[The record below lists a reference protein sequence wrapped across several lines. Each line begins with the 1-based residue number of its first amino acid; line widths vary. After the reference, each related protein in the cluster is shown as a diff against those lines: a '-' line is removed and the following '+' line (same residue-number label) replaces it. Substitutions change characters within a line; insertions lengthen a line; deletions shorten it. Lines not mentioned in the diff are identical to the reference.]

1 MTAHQRLRDLSWGLA
16 AILVA
21 GCAVVPVAGPRWPDE
36 APEQAYFARAYDED
50 PANKEVQTRDAY
62 IDWVKQFYSGS
73 VLYPYGWLEL
83 QHWLLRATV
92 ASSREETADKVR
104 RLGQEIA
111 AEWAKDNR
119 LRRIS
124 SAMLVLWSEVIQKAV
139 ETGSQLAAIDRI
151 EADVIAI
158 LDRRLPPEAI
168 NAKRYAPL
176 GAEIPE
182 PI

>member
-1 MTAHQRLRDLSWGLA
+1 MVEHQRLRDLSWGLA
-16 AILVA
+16 ILVA
-21 GCAVVPVAGPRWPDE
+21 GCAVVPVVGPRWPDE